1 MLQYVSV
8 LASTFPDQIVSEVA
22 NKRLSVSRIPTFF
35 LQASGYK
42 SSSREFFDH
51 FGQLEILSQI
61 WTQIYHSFL
70 ISKKRVSS
78 LIPIREALYRGASL
92 KEKPRFK
99 RLVLIEAFRQSNA

>member
-22 NKRLSVSRIPTFF
+22 NKRLSVIRIPAHL

-51 FGQLEILSQI
+51 FSQLEILSQI
-61 WTQIYHSFL
+61 WTEINHNFLIRKKRLGSFL
-70 ISKKRVSS
+70 RI
-78 LIPIREALYRGASL
+78 
-92 KEKPRFK
+92 
-99 RLVLIEAFRQSNA
+99 